1 MLAVLLELLLD
12 ALGVKG
18 TFSDRHRPWIMGL
31 FICLL
36 VMLSLGVIV
45 ALAMVLSGHT

>member
-1 MLAVLLELLLD
+1 MLLEFLLD

-36 VMLSLGVIV
+36 AVVSVGVIV